1 MSLINDALKRVRQ
14 MQKKEPSAT
23 PPDAPMEPLEPVQTE
38 PSPRR
43 ASVFVIPF
51 CLLLVGVGGWFLWQW
66 WSGSP
71 RTAKSVAS
79 TPATTNRLV
88 MGAKVMASVRTL
100 SSNRAELISSAEA
113 ALSPVPTTNTAA
125 AVLTGKTGV
134 VGEAS
139 TRAITSSAS
148 DKPAATTNAATSEME
163 TSALAAAGNSRNVNF
178 PALKLQGI
186 YYRLSKPSALINNK
200 TVYLDDEI
208 EGVRVVGIER
218 HSVKIE
224 SGGRTKELWLK

>member
-14 MQKKEPSAT
+14 MHKKEPAAT
-23 PPDAPMEPLEPVQTE
+23 PPDAPLEPVQTE

-43 ASVFVIPF
+43 ASVLVIPF

-79 TPATTNRLV
+79 TPTTTNRLL
-88 MGAKVMASVRTL
+88 MGAKVLASVRTL
-100 SSNRAELISSAEA
+100 SSNRSELISSAEA
-113 ALSPVPTTNTAA
+113 ALSPVPTTNAAA

-139 TRAITSSAS
+139 TSSAS
-148 DKPAATTNAATSEME
+148 DKPTAATNAATSEME
-163 TSALAAAGNSRNVNF
+163 TSALAAAGNSRNVTF

-200 TVYLDDEI
+200 TLYLDDEI